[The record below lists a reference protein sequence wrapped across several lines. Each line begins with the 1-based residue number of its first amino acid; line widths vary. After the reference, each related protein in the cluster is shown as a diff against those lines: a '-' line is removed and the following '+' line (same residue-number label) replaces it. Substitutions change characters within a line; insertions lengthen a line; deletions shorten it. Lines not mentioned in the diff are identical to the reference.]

1 MELRPTP
8 HTTVKRVGVHIVLTL
23 ADGRQQFLKPHDAKA
38 IGEAL
43 LTVSADGQQ

>member
-1 MELRPTP
+1 MDLRPTP
-8 HTTVKRVGVHIVLTL
+8 HTTVKRFGVHVVLTL

-43 LTVSADGQQ
+43 IAVSADGQK